1 MMKRRKILLGAL
13 GGIVVA
19 GIGVIGFGRG
29 AAEDKI
35 ASLLRQRLSFLKLDD
50 AGLHA
55 FAHDHLGVLLAKRP
69 TLTSWK
75 FHFLTMFSKSVTRWN
90 SSSDTRTRTER
101 VVDHMA
107 STYLLSTN
115 FFTLNNADTSQVV
128 RYIALYDP
136 MRPCGNPFARSPLAA
151 TAESAPVAKS

>member
-1 MMKRRKILLGAL
+1 VKRRNILLGGL
-13 GGIVVA
+13 GVVVVA
-19 GIGVIGFGRG
+19 GLGVIGFGRG

-35 ASLLRQRLSFLKLDD
+35 VSLLRQRLSFLKLDE

-55 FAHDHLGVLLAKRP
+55 FAHDHVGFLLAKRP
-69 TLTSWK
+69 TWTKWK
-75 FHFLTMFSKSVTRWN
+75 YHFLQIFSKSVTRWN

-101 VVDHMA
+101 TVDHMA

-115 FFTLNNADTSQVV
+115 FFTVNKGDTSQLV

-136 MRPCGNPFARSPLAA
+136 MRPCGNPFARSPLPA
-151 TAESAPVAKS
+151 TAESEPAAKS